1 MAVNPTDVPAV
12 TLADGALAAIQARI
26 VEGDLA
32 PGTKLIEE
40 DLAQAHGVS
49 RGPLREALRR
59 LQARRL
65 VEVVPNIGAR
75 VVALHREELQ
85 AIYEAREALEG
96 MACRLAAQRI
106 QPSEIDAL
114 NELLETHAA
123 NLQAHASEPY
133 LQEAGNYDFHYRIAQ
148 ASGNPVLVSMLC
160 DDLYHVIRMYRRR
173 MDASAG
179 RSEQALH
186 EHQQIVSA
194 LAARDGE
201 LAELLMRRH
210 VSVARQIFIDDPT
223 DSRTN
228 ASDDNGCT

>member
-1 MAVNPTDVPAV
+1 MAVNPDVAPVV
-12 TLADGALAAIQARI
+12 TLADGALAAIQTRI

-32 PGTKLIEE
+32 PGTKLVEE
-40 DLAQAHGVS
+40 ELAQAHGVS

-75 VVALHREELQ
+75 VVELSRSELQ
-85 AIYEAREALEG
+85 AVYEAREALEG
-96 MACRLAAQRI
+96 MACRLVAQRI
-106 QPSEIDAL
+106 RAGDMRPGEIEAL
-114 NELLETHAA
+114 RQLLDSHGAEVQQHAE
-123 NLQAHASEPY
+123 QPY

-173 MDASAG
+173 MDARHG
-179 RSEQALH
+179 RSEQALN
-186 EHQQIVSA
+186 EHQQIVAA
-194 LAARDGE
+194 LAAGDAE

-210 VSVARQIFIDDPT
+210 VSAARQLFT
-223 DSRTN
+223 
-228 ASDDNGCT
+228 